1 MNSFFAR
8 KFVVQ
13 AIFIAV
19 ALVLLIRLFYIQVL
33 NDKYYLSAEN
43 NVLRKVIIYPARGII
58 LDRNNKILVQN
69 EPVYDLMVTPREVK
83 PFDTTELCR
92 LLELDRSEFDKKFK
106 KAKNYSPYR
115 ASIFEKQLSATTY
128 ARLQEKLYDFTGFFV
143 QNRTVR
149 HYPDSIA
156 GQFLGYIG
164 EVNDKIIEKSN
175 GFYRPGDYI
184 GVSGVEKAYEE
195 LLRGQRGVQNVMVDA
210 FNRPKGHFADGAY
223 DTVAVSG
230 EKLISSLDIRIQKL
244 GEKLMKNKVGSI
256 VAIEPSTGEILCFV
270 STPSYDPNL
279 LVGRERG
286 NNVAKLYQ
294 DPYKPF
300 LIRPIQARYSP
311 GSSFKPIDGLIALQ
325 QGLIDAKTTFYC
337 PGGYRAGNHWVRC
350 EHVDGATDLVKA
362 IKMSCNT
369 YFCFVFDKLIT
380 KNGPR
385 NIRPAFNSWR
395 EQIVKFGMG
404 KPLDID
410 LPAENKGLV
419 PTDEHYDKVFGKNR
433 WRSSSIISL
442 AIGQGELLTTPLQMA
457 NMECII
463 ANRGFYYTPHLIK
476 AIGNKKITK
485 PEFTVKHH
493 VGIDPQHFEPVIE
506 GMQQVVESGTAY
518 NARIPNI
525 SLVGKTGTVQNP
537 HGKNHSVFVAF
548 APRNNP
554 KIAIAVVVENAGYGS
569 SWAAPIASFIVE
581 KYLTDSISKPKAVVD
596 YIMNSNLLPNQEKP
610 KPLRPAVKKKP
621 DSTSKPQPEK
631 PVQAAS
637 NIQAV
642 IRND

>member
-8 KFVVQ
+8 KFVIQ
-13 AIFIAV
+13 GIFIAV
-19 ALVLLIRLFYIQVL
+19 TLVLLIRLFYIQVL

-43 NVLRKVIIYPARGII
+43 NVLRKVIVYPARGLI

-69 EPVYDLMVTPREVK
+69 EPVYDLMIIPREVR
-83 PFDTTELCR
+83 PFDTLELCR
-92 LLELDRSEFDKKFK
+92 LLNLEKKDFDRKFT
-106 KAKNYSPYR
+106 KARVYSPYR

-128 ARLQEKLYDFTGFFV
+128 ARLQERLYDFPGFFV
-143 QNRTVR
+143 LNRTVR
-149 HYPDSIA
+149 NYPDSVA
-156 GQFLGYIG
+156 AQFLGYIG

-184 GVSGVEKAYEE
+184 GISGVEKAYED

-223 DTVAVSG
+223 DTMAVSG
-230 EKLISSLDIRIQKL
+230 EKMISSLDLRIQRL
-244 GEKLMKNKVGSI
+244 GERLMKNKVGSI

-286 NNVAKLYQ
+286 NNVARLYQ

-311 GSSFKPIDGLIALQ
+311 GSSFKPLDGLIALQ
-325 QGLIDAKTTFYC
+325 EGLIDPKTTFYC

-350 EHVDGATDLVKA
+350 EHVDGITDLRKA

-369 YFCFVFDKLIT
+369 YFCYVFDKLMT
-380 KNGPR
+380 KNGSG
-385 NIRPAFNSWR
+385 NIRNAFNTWR
-395 EQIVKFGMG
+395 EQVAKFGLG
-404 KPLDID
+404 PPLNLD
-410 LPAENKGLV
+410 LPNEYKGNI
-419 PTDEHYDKVFGKNR
+419 PTAEHYDKVFGKNR

-476 AIGNKKITK
+476 AIGNKKIVK
-485 PEFTVKHH
+485 PEFTVKHF
-493 VGIDPQHFEPVIE
+493 VGIDAKHFEPVID

-525 SLVGKTGTVQNP
+525 TLVGKTGTVQNP

-548 APRNNP
+548 APRVNP

-569 SWAAPIASFIVE
+569 SWAAPIASYIVE
-581 KYLTDSISKPKAVVD
+581 KYLTDSISKPKAEVD
-596 YIMNSNLLPNQEKP
+596 YILNSNLLPNYEKP
-610 KPLRPAVKKKP
+610 KKIIPAVKNKT
-621 DSTSKPQPEK
+621 DSASKPRPKK
-631 PVQAAS
+631 PVQLTYNKKAVLS
-637 NIQAV
+637 NE
-642 IRND
+642 